1 MVRNGKFVWNPSPCI
16 FRSFR
21 DDNSECLFDYWS
33 IYHFYFS
40 GVVYNILHHY
50 LNITKL
56 RGTMVPF
63 AMVTLLHIVEE
74 YLGNTSKIS
83 LEGVVVDYIGPL
95 LDPKIDPSLRGL
107 DGDYIQNSIG
117 DVLSGMIACALIIL
131 YWYRYKTLPY
141 TYLYGMIV
149 MIYLLML
156 KAPSLYPEP

>member
-1 MVRNGKFVWNPSPCI
+1 
-16 FRSFR
+16 
-21 DDNSECLFDYWS
+21 
-33 IYHFYFS
+33 
-40 GVVYNILHHY
+40 
-50 LNITKL
+50 
-56 RGTMVPF
+56 MVPF